1 MFSLHSETARRFQ
14 YVGVALYAAIMRP
27 QRQHALSQCVGDGL
41 SGVTMAAPSLT
52 MFHRLMC
59 LEVRS
64 LAAEL
69 GR

>member
-1 MFSLHSETARRFQ
+1 
-14 YVGVALYAAIMRP
+14 
-27 QRQHALSQCVGDGL
+27 LSQCVGDGL